1 MPPPHYRSEQALP
14 WYCKSCCGPSGR
26 PWWNHAEARQCAKCK
41 LGKGLVFHSVRQP
54 SAPSQR
60 RKGNQGG
67 SGNGYWD
74 DSVKVAKLK
83 SELAEARKRLAAVQ
97 RPPPG
102 GEDVQMEPA
111 ADGDGPESVAK
122 DRLREVGDL
131 IGKLKGISEPSV
143 VATRDKLLA
152 EQAELRAKVAESRPL
167 GQRLREMG
175 AQFTRLQKL
184 RDDQQTKLDGL
195 QAQMRDLQ
203 EKERLT
209 RDKLAALDASM
220 EELDQERK
228 RLQGQVPTPGDK
240 ASLDEPIKGV
250 GATLEGLGVLLQ
262 SLGADHQLSGSLTA
276 SFQEL
281 QRLQEEEAAKLAA
294 QRAQADAGAEAGPD
308 VEQAERQDDAAA
320 PRTPQP
326 SAYSDDPEFMEEVV
340 AAGGE
345 KHRLEE
351 IFMRWGAKEHH
362 AKAEGDAL
370 AKLQNKVRAAGY
382 HGIWEPALP
391 GQGVGSRGGVA
402 VLAPLRVVI
411 TKPPGLDSHVLQEGR
426 MMAAH
431 VHAGVK
437 GGFVMLS
444 CYFIVDVKLSPEN
457 LAMLYKLYQ
466 YVRSLEAMGVPWI
479 VGGGFNMEVGEL
491 GPLSWLQSANG
502 AVLAP
507 REPTCLQS
515 LPGRT
520 IDMFMV
526 SCRLLPRVRQPVVV
540 DAETWPHLPV
550 TMELSAT
557 AFDAKGITRAWD
569 VVLSGIEFELR
580 GRYDVVKDVAGY
592 STVPGPPTFEL
603 ASFHP
608 VVKGAWSRRS
618 AGTQAWA
625 QAARWARHL
634 RRVRV
639 ALQSFVLQLRPQ
651 QVFELG
657 SVGEAH
663 VDGVPG
669 LGDGAPPAAEDLSW
683 DAVHSKAARHLL
695 ECENFFQRIWRR
707 KGVWPHLDAEA
718 VGFFSRGILA
728 LAQADFEQQV
738 DRILSISSDAEA
750 KHEKA
755 VMQSW
760 RQWAQAAF
768 VAGAKGAHR
777 FMNSKALQEIVDGGN
792 GLQHGYVL
800 ADRKL
805 EYWESFWVRHGGEL
819 ARRPVDADTWEQLP
833 RLEAADVLKAIRC
846 FSWQTGVGQTNI
858 APRAM
863 EHLSH
868 GALTAM
874 ARLFERGEHL
884 LLWPDG
890 RFLSKLV
897 RLPKPGGGERLI
909 VLMNTLVRIWGRA
922 RRPVSAAWEKAHAL
936 PEVWG
941 HTGGKSS
948 SDAAFD
954 LALTKEMATLCD
966 DDAIIVLLD
975 MLKCY
980 ELVRAFQGIL
990 AGCTHATTLLMVLL
1004 TRSIRQTMSVAPQ
1017 VQPKDLVDD
1026 VALCWVGNDPG
1037 GVREMAIATRAF
1049 CRAVRPLGLV
1059 LQMDKSGHLTTSR
1072 RTSYHFQKY
1081 ARLLKIA
1088 GTRHMR
1094 YLGHDL
1100 AGSSATRAVQ
1110 KGRLKAMHGKKASV
1124 RAQQKGAGR
1133 QRAARLWATGVL
1145 PSVGHGATVSGISD
1159 TELLQ
1164 MRTMA
1169 GVFCGYKG
1177 SGSLTL
1183 YLAAQQWSFDP
1194 IFLATF
1200 SIVGQYAAW
1209 VWDGRVTLSRLQRAW
1224 MGLRDSWEARHTHVT
1239 WASAQG
1245 PLSALWLSLRRVNWY
1260 MASSTILVTMRA
1272 CISVCCSIV
1281 PVRCCFSCV
1290 AASTVGRAIVS
1301 STSCLRRPL
1310 PMGTAG
1316 ALAKLQSN
1324 GFWSP
1329 QRRMQAG
1336 YGGDGSCEFCGEACC
1351 DLEHEIFGCKVLHQQ
1366 QEDEETEPYPEEV
1379 AKRRKDILEA
1389 APWRDG
1395 GQVQDFSAIDVLY
1408 ALPLR
1413 PVFRPLP
1420 ARAQAEREWGA
1431 IDMPWPSKLYGDGS
1445 CLESDFPEE
1454 RRCGW
1459 AVVALARDLWPYKA
1473 LFGSLGGPIQTV
1485 PRAERVAGLK
1495 ALQRAQ
1501 RPATYVTDH
1510 LQLQVEGMA
1519 WEGRHASARAPHAS
1533 IWRSIHELYRGDP
1546 VRPVF
1551 VWTKAHRTVIEGFD
1565 ACLASQEPL
1574 EHFFGNMWADVFARV
1589 AAADF
1594 LGSTSVVK

>member
-1 MPPPHYRSEQALP
+1 ALP

-41 LGKGLVFHSVRQP
+41 LGKGLVFHGVRQP

-60 RKGNQGG
+60 RKGHQGG
-67 SGNGYWD
+67 GGNGYWD
-74 DSVKVAKLK
+74 DSVRVAQLK

-209 RDKLAALDASM
+209 RDKLAAIDASM

-228 RLQGQVPTPGDK
+228 KLQGQVPTPGDK

-250 GATLEGLGVLLQ
+250 GATLEGLGILLQ

-281 QRLQEEEAAKLAA
+281 QRLQEAEAAKLAA
-294 QRAQADAGAEAGPD
+294 QKAQADAGAEAGAN
-308 VEQAERQDDAAA
+308 VEQDERQVDAAA

-326 SAYSDDPEFMEEVV
+326 TAFSDDPDFMEEVV

-479 VGGGFNMEVGEL
+479 VGGDFNMEVGEL

-502 AVLAP
+502 VVLAP

-550 TMELSAT
+550 TMEFSAT
-557 AFDAKGITRAWD
+557 PFDAKVRRLVEPRGIRRPPAAGCARFPPDWDPILAIIQSASDSEGITRAWD

-580 GRYDVVKDVAGY
+580 GRYDLVNDVAEY

-618 AGTQAWA
+618 ADTQAWA

-777 FMNSKALQEIVDGGN
+777 FMK
-792 GLQHGYVL
+792 
-800 ADRKL
+800 
-805 EYWESFWVRHGGEL
+805 
-819 ARRPVDADTWEQLP
+819 
-833 RLEAADVLKAIRC
+833 
-846 FSWQTGVGQTNI
+846 
-858 APRAM
+858 
-863 EHLSH
+863 
-868 GALTAM
+868 
-874 ARLFERGEHL
+874 
-884 LLWPDG
+884 
-890 RFLSKLV
+890 
-897 RLPKPGGGERLI
+897 PK
-909 VLMNTLVRIWGRA
+909 
-922 RRPVSAAWEKAHAL
+922 
-936 PEVWG
+936 
-941 HTGGKSS
+941 
-948 SDAAFD
+948 
-954 LALTKEMATLCD
+954 
-966 DDAIIVLLD
+966 
-975 MLKCY
+975 
-980 ELVRAFQGIL
+980 
-990 AGCTHATTLLMVLL
+990 
-1004 TRSIRQTMSVAPQ
+1004 
-1017 VQPKDLVDD
+1017 
-1026 VALCWVGNDPG
+1026 
-1037 GVREMAIATRAF
+1037 
-1049 CRAVRPLGLV
+1049 
-1059 LQMDKSGHLTTSR
+1059 
-1072 RTSYHFQKY
+1072 
-1081 ARLLKIA
+1081 
-1088 GTRHMR
+1088 
-1094 YLGHDL
+1094 
-1100 AGSSATRAVQ
+1100 
-1110 KGRLKAMHGKKASV
+1110 
-1124 RAQQKGAGR
+1124 
-1133 QRAARLWATGVL
+1133 
-1145 PSVGHGATVSGISD
+1145 
-1159 TELLQ
+1159 
-1164 MRTMA
+1164 
-1169 GVFCGYKG
+1169 
-1177 SGSLTL
+1177 
-1183 YLAAQQWSFDP
+1183 
-1194 IFLATF
+1194 
-1200 SIVGQYAAW
+1200 
-1209 VWDGRVTLSRLQRAW
+1209 
-1224 MGLRDSWEARHTHVT
+1224 
-1239 WASAQG
+1239 
-1245 PLSALWLSLRRVNWY
+1245 
-1260 MASSTILVTMRA
+1260 
-1272 CISVCCSIV
+1272 
-1281 PVRCCFSCV
+1281 
-1290 AASTVGRAIVS
+1290 
-1301 STSCLRRPL
+1301 
-1310 PMGTAG
+1310 
-1316 ALAKLQSN
+1316 
-1324 GFWSP
+1324 
-1329 QRRMQAG
+1329 
-1336 YGGDGSCEFCGEACC
+1336 
-1351 DLEHEIFGCKVLHQQ
+1351 
-1366 QEDEETEPYPEEV
+1366 
-1379 AKRRKDILEA
+1379 
-1389 APWRDG
+1389 
-1395 GQVQDFSAIDVLY
+1395 
-1408 ALPLR
+1408 
-1413 PVFRPLP
+1413 
-1420 ARAQAEREWGA
+1420 
-1431 IDMPWPSKLYGDGS
+1431 
-1445 CLESDFPEE
+1445 
-1454 RRCGW
+1454 
-1459 AVVALARDLWPYKA
+1459 
-1473 LFGSLGGPIQTV
+1473 
-1485 PRAERVAGLK
+1485 
-1495 ALQRAQ
+1495 
-1501 RPATYVTDH
+1501 
-1510 LQLQVEGMA
+1510 
-1519 WEGRHASARAPHAS
+1519 
-1533 IWRSIHELYRGDP
+1533 
-1546 VRPVF
+1546 
-1551 VWTKAHRTVIEGFD
+1551 
-1565 ACLASQEPL
+1565 
-1574 EHFFGNMWADVFARV
+1574 
-1589 AAADF
+1589 
-1594 LGSTSVVK
+1594 

>member
-54 SAPSQR
+54 AAPSQR
-60 RKGNQGG
+60 KKGNQGG

-131 IGKLKGISEPSV
+131 IGKLKGITEPSV

-152 EQAELRAKVAESRPL
+152 EQAELRARVAESRPL

-175 AQFTRLQKL
+175 TQFTRLQKL

-195 QAQMRDLQ
+195 QAQLRDLQ

-250 GATLEGLGVLLQ
+250 GATLEGLGILLQ

-294 QRAQADAGAEAGPD
+294 QKAQADAGAEAGPD

-326 SAYSDDPEFMEEVV
+326 SAFSDDPEFMEEVV

-351 IFMRWGAKEHH
+351 IFMRWGAKFCIAVQEHH

-479 VGGGFNMEVGEL
+479 VGGDFNMEVGEL

-502 AVLAP
+502 VVLAP

-526 SCRLLPRVRQPVVV
+526 SCRLLPRVRQPMVV

-557 AFDAKGITRAWD
+557 AFDAKVRRLVEPRGFRRPPAAGCARFPPDWDPTLAIIQSASHSEGITRAWD

-618 AGTQAWA
+618 ADTQAWA

-695 ECENFFQRIWRR
+695 ECENFFRRIWRR

-768 VAGAKGAHR
+768 AAGAKGAHR
-777 FMNSKALQEIVDGGN
+777 FMK
-792 GLQHGYVL
+792 
-800 ADRKL
+800 
-805 EYWESFWVRHGGEL
+805 
-819 ARRPVDADTWEQLP
+819 
-833 RLEAADVLKAIRC
+833 
-846 FSWQTGVGQTNI
+846 
-858 APRAM
+858 
-863 EHLSH
+863 
-868 GALTAM
+868 
-874 ARLFERGEHL
+874 
-884 LLWPDG
+884 
-890 RFLSKLV
+890 
-897 RLPKPGGGERLI
+897 PK
-909 VLMNTLVRIWGRA
+909 
-922 RRPVSAAWEKAHAL
+922 
-936 PEVWG
+936 
-941 HTGGKSS
+941 
-948 SDAAFD
+948 
-954 LALTKEMATLCD
+954 
-966 DDAIIVLLD
+966 
-975 MLKCY
+975 
-980 ELVRAFQGIL
+980 
-990 AGCTHATTLLMVLL
+990 
-1004 TRSIRQTMSVAPQ
+1004 
-1017 VQPKDLVDD
+1017 
-1026 VALCWVGNDPG
+1026 
-1037 GVREMAIATRAF
+1037 
-1049 CRAVRPLGLV
+1049 
-1059 LQMDKSGHLTTSR
+1059 
-1072 RTSYHFQKY
+1072 
-1081 ARLLKIA
+1081 
-1088 GTRHMR
+1088 
-1094 YLGHDL
+1094 
-1100 AGSSATRAVQ
+1100 
-1110 KGRLKAMHGKKASV
+1110 
-1124 RAQQKGAGR
+1124 
-1133 QRAARLWATGVL
+1133 
-1145 PSVGHGATVSGISD
+1145 
-1159 TELLQ
+1159 
-1164 MRTMA
+1164 
-1169 GVFCGYKG
+1169 
-1177 SGSLTL
+1177 
-1183 YLAAQQWSFDP
+1183 
-1194 IFLATF
+1194 
-1200 SIVGQYAAW
+1200 
-1209 VWDGRVTLSRLQRAW
+1209 
-1224 MGLRDSWEARHTHVT
+1224 
-1239 WASAQG
+1239 
-1245 PLSALWLSLRRVNWY
+1245 
-1260 MASSTILVTMRA
+1260 
-1272 CISVCCSIV
+1272 
-1281 PVRCCFSCV
+1281 
-1290 AASTVGRAIVS
+1290 
-1301 STSCLRRPL
+1301 
-1310 PMGTAG
+1310 
-1316 ALAKLQSN
+1316 
-1324 GFWSP
+1324 
-1329 QRRMQAG
+1329 
-1336 YGGDGSCEFCGEACC
+1336 
-1351 DLEHEIFGCKVLHQQ
+1351 
-1366 QEDEETEPYPEEV
+1366 
-1379 AKRRKDILEA
+1379 
-1389 APWRDG
+1389 
-1395 GQVQDFSAIDVLY
+1395 
-1408 ALPLR
+1408 
-1413 PVFRPLP
+1413 
-1420 ARAQAEREWGA
+1420 
-1431 IDMPWPSKLYGDGS
+1431 
-1445 CLESDFPEE
+1445 
-1454 RRCGW
+1454 
-1459 AVVALARDLWPYKA
+1459 
-1473 LFGSLGGPIQTV
+1473 
-1485 PRAERVAGLK
+1485 
-1495 ALQRAQ
+1495 
-1501 RPATYVTDH
+1501 
-1510 LQLQVEGMA
+1510 
-1519 WEGRHASARAPHAS
+1519 
-1533 IWRSIHELYRGDP
+1533 
-1546 VRPVF
+1546 
-1551 VWTKAHRTVIEGFD
+1551 
-1565 ACLASQEPL
+1565 
-1574 EHFFGNMWADVFARV
+1574 
-1589 AAADF
+1589 
-1594 LGSTSVVK
+1594 

>member
-1 MPPPHYRSEQALP
+1 MASVSSITTVNVSSGGPLVDFLP
-14 WYCKSCCGPSGR
+14 TCSSLCI
-26 PWWNHAEARQCAKCK
+26 
-41 LGKGLVFHSVRQP
+41 
-54 SAPSQR
+54 
-60 RKGNQGG
+60 
-67 SGNGYWD
+67 
-74 DSVKVAKLK
+74 
-83 SELAEARKRLAAVQ
+83 AVQ
-97 RPPPG
+97 
-102 GEDVQMEPA
+102 
-111 ADGDGPESVAK
+111 
-122 DRLREVGDL
+122 
-131 IGKLKGISEPSV
+131 
-143 VATRDKLLA
+143 
-152 EQAELRAKVAESRPL
+152 
-167 GQRLREMG
+167 
-175 AQFTRLQKL
+175 
-184 RDDQQTKLDGL
+184 
-195 QAQMRDLQ
+195 
-203 EKERLT
+203 
-209 RDKLAALDASM
+209 
-220 EELDQERK
+220 
-228 RLQGQVPTPGDK
+228 
-240 ASLDEPIKGV
+240 
-250 GATLEGLGVLLQ
+250 
-262 SLGADHQLSGSLTA
+262 
-276 SFQEL
+276 
-281 QRLQEEEAAKLAA
+281 
-294 QRAQADAGAEAGPD
+294 
-308 VEQAERQDDAAA
+308 
-320 PRTPQP
+320 
-326 SAYSDDPEFMEEVV
+326 
-340 AAGGE
+340 
-345 KHRLEE
+345 
-351 IFMRWGAKEHH
+351 EHH

-479 VGGGFNMEVGEL
+479 VGGDFNMEVGEL

-502 AVLAP
+502 VVLAP

-557 AFDAKGITRAWD
+557 AFDAKVRRLVEPRGFRRPPAAGCARFPPDWDPILAIIQSASDSEGITRAWD

-618 AGTQAWA
+618 ADTQAWA

-669 LGDGAPPAAEDLSW
+669 LGDGAPPAAEVVGVAGLSSDGGRPRSRAQRHQPPRRAGEDLSW

-768 VAGAKGAHR
+768 AAGAKGAHR
-777 FMNSKALQEIVDGGN
+777 FMKPKALQEIVDGGN

-846 FSWQTGVGQTNI
+846 FSWQTGVGQINI

-874 ARLFERGEHL
+874 ARLFERCEHL

-980 ELVRAFQGIL
+980 ELVRHDAILLECRASGYPMRMAFMLVQMYQQLRSVHSYSSYSVARRAYQGIL

-1026 VALCWVGNDPG
+1026 VALCWVGNDPS

-1088 GTRHMR
+1088 GKRHMR

-1124 RAQQKGAGR
+1124 RALQKGAGR

-1159 TELLQ
+1159 TELQQ

-1194 IFLATF
+1194 IFHATF

-1245 PLSALWLSLRRVNWY
+1245 PLSALWLSLRRVNWN
-1260 MASSTILVTMRA
+1260 MASSTILVDDEGLH
-1272 CISVCCSIV
+1272 ISLLQYCPSEVL
-1281 PVRCCFSCV
+1281 FF
-1290 AASTVGRAIVS
+1290 
-1301 STSCLRRPL
+1301 LRRSLDRWQSHRILDQL
-1310 PMGTAG
+1310 PEAPPADGDGRRQQHVWLRALRLGHASLAPGHRG

-1459 AVVALARDLWPYKA
+1459 AVVALTRDLWPYKA

-1551 VWTKAHRTVIEGFD
+1551 VWTKAHRTVLEGFE

-1594 LGSTSVVK
+1594 LGSTSVVKAHKFSLLRAQDTMRCLAWAAERVARLSTPILRAPPKAVFRPRRPRRPTDHDFVVFAGGAIRCRACWRLAATASSLKSLASRACDPQEVGPGHQVQALDRVLICVKCGAHAVRPNRLSVGLSRACKRAGTGSAGAGSGGDGAIASMLEQARRGLHPKTGEPLEPLVFSELGVPAMPQQAPEPEAPD

>member
-26 PWWNHAEARQCAKCK
+26 SWWNHAEARQCAKCK
-41 LGKGLVFHSVRQP
+41 LGKGLVFHGVRKP

-60 RKGNQGG
+60 RKGYLGG
-67 SGNGYWD
+67 GGNGYWD
-74 DSVKVAKLK
+74 DSVRVAQLK
-83 SELAEARKRLAAVQ
+83 SELAAARKRLAAVQ

-111 ADGDGPESVAK
+111 ADGDAPESVAK

-131 IGKLKGISEPSV
+131 IGKLKGIAEPSV

-175 AQFTRLQKL
+175 AQFTRQQKL
-184 RDDQQTKLDGL
+184 RDDQQTKLEGL
-195 QAQMRDLQ
+195 QAQIRDLQ
-203 EKERLT
+203 EKERIT
-209 RDKLAALDASM
+209 RDKLAAIDASM

-228 RLQGQVPTPGDK
+228 KLQGQVPTPGDK

-250 GATLEGLGVLLQ
+250 GATIEGLGILLQ

-281 QRLQEEEAAKLAA
+281 QRLQVEEAAKLAA
-294 QRAQADAGAEAGPD
+294 QKAQAAAEAEASAN
-308 VEQAERQDDAAA
+308 VEQAEQQDTAAA

-326 SAYSDDPEFMEEVV
+326 AVFSDDPEFMEEVV

-351 IFMRWGAKEHH
+351 IFMRWGAK
-362 AKAEGDAL
+362 AEGEAL

-391 GQGVGSRGGVA
+391 GQGAGSRGGVA

-411 TKPPGLDSHVLQEGR
+411 TKPPGLDSHVLHDGR

-444 CYFIVDVKLSPEN
+444 CYFVVDVKLSPEN

-479 VGGGFNMEVGEL
+479 VGGDFNMEVGEL

-502 AVLAP
+502 VVMAP

-557 AFDAKGITRAWD
+557 AFDAKVRRLVEPRGIRSPPASGCARFPPDWDPIMVVIQSATDSEGITRAWD
-569 VVLSGIEFELR
+569 VVLSGIEFELQ
-580 GRYDVVKDVAGY
+580 GRYDLVNEAAEY

-603 ASFHP
+603 VSFHP

-618 AGTQAWA
+618 AATQAWA

-639 ALQSFVLQLRPQ
+639 ALQSFVLQLGPQ
-651 QVFELG
+651 HDFELG
-657 SVGEAH
+657 SVGVVH
-663 VDGVPG
+663 DDGVPG
-669 LGDGAPPAAEDLSW
+669 LVDGAPPAAEVVGVAGLSSDGGWPRSRAQRHQPLRRAGEDPSW

-718 VGFFSRGILA
+718 VGFFSRGMLV

-738 DRILSISSDAEA
+738 DRILNISSDAEA

-755 VMQSW
+755 ASQSW

-768 VAGAKGAHR
+768 VAGARGAHR
-777 FMNSKALQEIVDGGN
+777 FLKPKALQEIVDGG
-792 GLQHGYVL
+792 
-800 ADRKL
+800 
-805 EYWESFWVRHGGEL
+805 
-819 ARRPVDADTWEQLP
+819 
-833 RLEAADVLKAIRC
+833 
-846 FSWQTGVGQTNI
+846 VGQVNI

-863 EHLSH
+863 EHLSR

-874 ARLFERGEHL
+874 ARLFEQCEYL
-884 LLWPDG
+884 LLWP
-890 RFLSKLV
+890 
-897 RLPKPGGGERLI
+897 
-909 VLMNTLVRIWGRA
+909 
-922 RRPVSAAWEKAHAL
+922 
-936 PEVWG
+936 
-941 HTGGKSS
+941 
-948 SDAAFD
+948 
-954 LALTKEMATLCD
+954 
-966 DDAIIVLLD
+966 
-975 MLKCY
+975 
-980 ELVRAFQGIL
+980 
-990 AGCTHATTLLMVLL
+990 
-1004 TRSIRQTMSVAPQ
+1004 
-1017 VQPKDLVDD
+1017 VQPKDLVDV
-1026 VALCWVGNDPG
+1026 VALCWVGNDPR
-1037 GVREMAIATRAF
+1037 GVREMATATRAF

-1081 ARLLKIA
+1081 ARLLKIS
-1088 GTRHMR
+1088 GKRHMR

-1110 KGRLKAMHGKKASV
+1110 KDRLKSMHGKKASV
-1124 RAQQKGAGR
+1124 RALQKGAGR
-1133 QRAARLWATGVL
+1133 QRAARLWATGAL

-1159 TELLQ
+1159 RELQQ
-1164 MRTMA
+1164 MRSMA
-1169 GVFCGYKG
+1169 GVFCGYRG

-1183 YLAAQQWSFDP
+1183 YLAAQKWNFDP
-1194 IFLATF
+1194 IFHATC

-1224 MGLRDSWEARHTHVT
+1224 MCLRDSWDVRDTHVT

-1245 PLSALWLSLRRVNWY
+1245 PLSAMWLSLRRVNWN
-1260 MASSTILVTMRA
+1260 MASSTILVDDEGLHISLLQYCPSEVLFFQHRSLDRWQSHRILDQLPEAPPADGAGRRQHVWLRA
-1272 CISVCCSIV
+1272 L
-1281 PVRCCFSCV
+1281 RLGH
-1290 AASTVGRAIVS
+1290 ASLAPGHR
-1301 STSCLRRPL
+1301 
-1310 PMGTAG
+1310 G

-1329 QRRMQAG
+1329 QRRKQAG
-1336 YGGDGSCEFCGEACC
+1336 YSDDGSCEFCGEAYC

-1366 QEDEETEPYPEEV
+1366 QEDEETEPYPEDV
-1379 AKRRKDILEA
+1379 ARRRKDILEA
-1389 APWRDG
+1389 APWQDG
-1395 GQVQDFSAIDVLY
+1395 GQVQDFSALDVLY
-1408 ALPLR
+1408 ALPMR
-1413 PVFRPLP
+1413 PAFRPLP

-1431 IDMPWPSKLYGDGS
+1431 IGLPWPSKLYGDGS

-1459 AVVALARDLWPYKA
+1459 AVVALTRDLWPYKA
-1473 LFGSLGGPIQTV
+1473 LFGSLGGPIQSV

-1510 LQLQVEGMA
+1510 LQLQ
-1519 WEGRHASARAPHAS
+1519 
-1533 IWRSIHELYRGDP
+1533 
-1546 VRPVF
+1546 
-1551 VWTKAHRTVIEGFD
+1551 
-1565 ACLASQEPL
+1565 EPL
-1574 EHFFGNMWADVFARV
+1574 EHLFGNMWADVFARV

-1594 LGSTSVVK
+1594 LGSTSVVKEVGPGHQVQALDRVLICVKCGAHAVRPNRLSFGLSRACKRAGTGSAGAGSGGDGAIAWMLEQARRGLHPKTGVPLEPLVFSELEEPAMPPQEPEPEAQG